1 MLLPS
6 ALCVLASLAAAAIP
20 HAPGER
26 MDFTVDYLG
35 VRVGKARIEVGEP
48 ADSALPVFLDARTAG
63 LMRTLRF
70 RQRLA
75 TYLDLDTGLPRV
87 ATLDTQEPGYA
98 RFDRTEFDR
107 AAGRA
112 KVRRIGKTDTTDV
125 VEVPAD
131 ALDFVALVFRLRTLP
146 LADGQE
152 HAFDVLAGRKVN
164 RVVATVVGREQVKTG
179 AGRFPAVKV
188 KVPTGF
194 SGKFQEKS
202 PTYVWFSDD
211 ARRIVV
217 KIVTEF
223 GIGRATAELVGY
235 TAPAA
240 EAAGG

>member
-6 ALCVLASLAAAAIP
+6 ALCVLASLAAGGIP

-26 MDFTVDYLG
+26 MEFTIDYLAM
-35 VRVGKARIEVGEP
+35 RVGKARIEVGEP

-63 LMRTLRF
+63 VMRMLTF

-75 TYLDLDTGLPRV
+75 THLDLDTGLPRV

-107 AAGRA
+107 ATNRA
-112 KVRRIGKTDTTDV
+112 KVRRIGKSDTTDE
-125 VEVPAD
+125 VEVPPA

-152 HAFDVLAGRKVN
+152 HGFDVLAGRKVN
-164 RVVATVVGREQVKTG
+164 RVVATVVGREQVKTD

-211 ARRIVV
+211 ERRIIV

-223 GIGRATAELVGY
+223 GIGRATADLVRY
-235 TAPAA
+235 TPPTPG
-240 EAAGG
+240 AAGG